1 MASLTASLFNEQK
14 ERERRELNLIVHNML
29 ESTASEGAGRK
40 KDDIMKVTSVMK
52 DNIKVKPTISN
63 AIRLGKKGSDKPR
76 LLKITVSSI
85 EEKVTILRTKV
96 KLRADSNPKYVR
108 KIFVT
113 PDLTP
118 LEQRKNKA
126 LRQQLRELNKEE
138 KIYRIKNG
146 EIVRRRL

>member
-63 AIRLGKKGSDKPR
+63 AIRLGKKGSDKPC

-85 EEKVTILRTKV
+85 EEKVAILRTKV
-96 KLRADSNPKYVR
+96 KLRA
-108 KIFVT
+108 
-113 PDLTP
+113 DLTP

>member
-1 MASLTASLFNEQK
+1 
-14 ERERRELNLIVHNML
+14 
-29 ESTASEGAGRK
+29 
-40 KDDIMKVTSVMK
+40 MK

-146 EIVRRRL
+146 EIV